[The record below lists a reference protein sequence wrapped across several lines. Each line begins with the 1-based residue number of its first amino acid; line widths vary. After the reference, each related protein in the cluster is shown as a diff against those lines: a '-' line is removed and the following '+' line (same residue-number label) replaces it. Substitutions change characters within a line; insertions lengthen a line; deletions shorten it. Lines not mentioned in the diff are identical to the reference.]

1 MCDLKPDAGRGYKMV
16 SNAALKAEV
25 PNSISFEELRGK
37 SIKHARP
44 HIRSGAYTG
53 HTAGIGPGM
62 LQGNV
67 AILPEDLALD
77 FARFCQRNPQPC
89 PLIGVSDTGNP
100 MMHTLGDDLDI
111 RTDVPKYRIYEH
123 GELVDEVTDITSLWQ
138 DNYVAFVL
146 GCSFTFEDAL
156 MAEGI
161 NLRHIDQNKTVSMF
175 ITNIETDHAGPFEG
189 GTVVSMR
196 PLPTRSA
203 PAPFARD
210 SRMLTVRRS
219 TLEILLKL
227 VSTTSTH
234 QILAIQLNSRT
245 VKFPSFGLVGSP
257 RKTQSDRPAHR
268 SASHMR
274 PEVCWSQ
281 TCQDGPQIQNNP
293 RTRQQGRSHNA
304 CIF

>member
-1 MCDLKPDAGRGYKMV
+1 MRDPKSDAGRGFKMG
-16 SNAALKAEV
+16 SNAALKTEV
-25 PNSISFEELRGK
+25 TNSISFEELRGK
-37 SIKHARP
+37 SIKDARP

-67 AILPEDLALD
+67 AILPEELALD

-123 GELVDEVTDITSLWQ
+123 GELVDEVADITDLWK

-161 NLRHIDQNKTVSMF
+161 NLRHIDKNKTVSMF
-175 ITNIETDHAGPFEG
+175 ITNLETDRAGPFEG
-189 GTVVSMR
+189 GAVVSMR
-196 PLPTRSA
+196 PLSISDAVRASAICARFPHAHGAPVHIGDPAKIGISDINVPDFGDPTEFKDGEVPVFWACGVTPQNAIRSA
-203 PAPFARD
+203 RPSICITHAPGSMLVTDVPGWATD
-210 SRMLTVRRS
+210 SKQPKNTTTR
-219 TLEILLKL
+219 EIL
-227 VSTTSTH
+227 
-234 QILAIQLNSRT
+234 
-245 VKFPSFGLVGSP
+245 
-257 RKTQSDRPAHR
+257 
-268 SASHMR
+268 
-274 PEVCWSQ
+274 
-281 TCQDGPQIQNNP
+281 
-293 RTRQQGRSHNA
+293 
-304 CIF
+304 